1 MARTFQ
7 IKRGLKAD
15 MPTLAQGELGMTTDA
30 GSEGLFIG
38 TGTENIEF
46 ARKSDLDAIPT
57 PDVSG
62 QIGTHNSDSSAHSDI
77 RESITTHTGD
87 ASIHVTAEE
96 KAAWNAKQDAIT
108 GTSGQIV
115 GFDENGSAI
124 AQDQTPSL
132 VPVVDVYSEDGVTY
146 TGSLDGLT
154 SYDGALL
161 VFRPNM
167 DATAY
172 DFTVNINGLGSA
184 RVVQTTFDTYGVF
197 GKSFTERIFKSN
209 SPTCCMYKD
218 GWFHSID
225 QSPSFVCDNVPTE
238 NSHKFV
244 SSENIKYYVD
254 TVANTKQDKLFKP
267 AGKSYLTFSSPNSF
281 TLAVGDAKKHWDGT
295 LEYFA
300 SNKTWSTWDGTTTL
314 SSIDNDGEYVL
325 YLRGTGNTK
334 ISGFGSN
341 YKWVLTGSDISCIG
355 NIENLLDYATVE
367 SGVHPTMA
375 TNCYQNM
382 FRDCTSLTQ
391 APALPATTL
400 TNNCYFSMFQGCTSL
415 TQAPTLPATTLAT
428 NCYRGMFQGCTAL
441 TQAPALPAN
450 TLADHCYYVMFYG
463 CTALTQAPALPATT
477 LVDYCYSNMF
487 QGCTGLTQAPA
498 LPATTLANYC
508 YQYMFNG
515 CTSLTQAPALPVT
528 TLTEGCYAGM
538 FYGCTAL
545 TQAPALPAT
554 TLATNCYFGMFY
566 GCTAL
571 TQAPALPATT
581 LAVDCYHQMFFGC
594 TSLKLLSTQTG
605 EYTVAYRIP
614 SSGTGTTA
622 TDALTDMFAS
632 TGGTFTGTPEI
643 NKTYYLSSDN
653 MVVHETEIATLNGY
667 VGSMIDAAIGN
678 AIGGSY

>member
-62 QIGTHNSDSSAHSDI
+62 QISTHNSDSSAHSDI
-77 RESITTHTGD
+77 RTSITTHTGD
-87 ASIHVTAEE
+87 TSIHVTAEE
-96 KAAWNAKQDAIT
+96 KTAWNAKQDAIT

-146 TGSLDGLT
+146 TGTLDGLT

-167 DATAY
+167 DATTGVFQVNINDLGAAGVCRST
-172 DFTVNINGLGSA
+172 FNINGLIDDDMNYNS
-184 RVVQTTFDTYGVF
+184 
-197 GKSFTERIFKSN
+197 SIFKTN
-209 SPTCCMYKD
+209 RPVCCFYR
-218 GWFHSID
+218 GNAFYTID
-225 QSPSFVCDNVPTE
+225 QSPSFNIDSTPTA
-238 NSHKFV
+238 NSVNFV
-244 SSENIKYYVD
+244 SSGNIKKYVD
-254 TVANTKQDKLFKP
+254 TVANMKQDKLFKP
-267 AGKSYLTFSSPNSF
+267 DGKSYLTFSSPNSF
-281 TLAVGDAKKHWDGT
+281 TLAVGNATKHWDGT

-300 SNKTWSTWDGTTTL
+300 SNETWTTWDGTTTL
-314 SSIDNDGEYVL
+314 SSVDNDGEYVL

-334 ISGFGSN
+334 ITGDNSG
-341 YKWVLTGSDISCIG
+341 YKWVLSGSDISCIG

-367 SGVHPTMA
+367 AGNHPTMA
-375 TNCYQNM
+375 SYCYYSM

-400 TNNCYFSMFQGCTSL
+400 ANYCYRDMFRDCTSL
-415 TQAPTLPATTLAT
+415 TQAPSLPASTLAT
-428 NCYRGMFQGCTAL
+428 GF
-441 TQAPALPAN
+441 
-450 TLADHCYYVMFYG
+450 
-463 CTALTQAPALPATT
+463 
-477 LVDYCYSNMF
+477 
-487 QGCTGLTQAPA
+487 
-498 LPATTLANYC
+498 
-508 YQYMFNG
+508 YQYMFAG
-515 CTSLTQAPALPVT
+515 CTS
-528 TLTEGCYAGM
+528 
-538 FYGCTAL
+538 
-545 TQAPALPAT
+545 
-554 TLATNCYFGMFY
+554 
-566 GCTAL
+566 L

-581 LAVDCYHQMFFGC
+581 LAVSCYAAMFKGC
-594 TSLKLLSTQTG
+594 TSLTHAPALPATTLNQQCYQDMFRDCTALTHAPALPATTLNQQCYKNMFYNCTSLIQVPALPATTLVNYCYNYMFYGCTGLKLSSAQTG

-614 SSGTGTTA
+614 TAGTGTTA
-622 TDALTDMFAS
+622 TGALTDMFTS
-632 TGGTFTGTPEI
+632 TGGTFTGSPEI
-643 NKTYYLSSDN
+643 NTMYYLSSDN
-653 MVVHETEIATLNGY
+653 MVIHETEIATLNGY